1 MPTCSTSIF
10 TYNYYY
16 EVFDVTA
23 ILFYYAI
30 VGVRYVRYESISGRN
45 PRLLINAFVT
55 ETGNPHNC
63 SYDLCYNI
71 KIVPPDFYFLIAFF
85 RVGMLFS

>member
-30 VGVRYVRYESISGRN
+30 VGVRYVRPANIISYN
-45 PRLLINAFVT
+45 YLIILFN
-55 ETGNPHNC
+55 TG
-63 SYDLCYNI
+63 L
-71 KIVPPDFYFLIAFF
+71 A
-85 RVGMLFS
+85 